1 MATCKGD
8 PKCIVDLTNKR
19 TAKTTKFAEDVT
31 DKAAKGMNDAA
42 KETSKSIKK
51 LFK

>member
-1 MATCKGD
+1 MQGD

-19 TAKTTKFAEDVT
+19 TAKLTKLADDVT
-31 DKAAKGMNDAA
+31 DKAARDTNDTA
-42 KETSKSIKK
+42 KVTSKSIKK